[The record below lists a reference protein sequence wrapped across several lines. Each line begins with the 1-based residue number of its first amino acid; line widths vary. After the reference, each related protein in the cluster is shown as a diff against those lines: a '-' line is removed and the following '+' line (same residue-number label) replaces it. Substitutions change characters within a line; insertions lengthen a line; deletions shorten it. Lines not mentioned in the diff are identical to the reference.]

1 MKNWDLMIGIDH
13 HICWPPGAPLP
24 LPKPV
29 PYVTV
34 MVLNGL
40 QPLTPMLAPTS
51 QTFHGLTVQRGSD
64 IGPGIPHIGAPSLLT
79 PLDVLFSSSVS
90 YFGASAYTHE
100 GQPCAAALLVAVG
113 LNANCQEPVSL
124 PTGLVLC
131 ITTHFTW
138 MSPFDILFGVACML
152 FDAALEFA
160 GQNAA
165 NWASGFVTR
174 RVMNPIGAR
183 ISAKM
188 ASRTAAK
195 NATKN
200 AAKNAASST
209 TSAAAKN
216 APPRWQS
223 ARPSGQPG
231 KTVPTASG
239 HRPQN
244 APPRWQSARPSGQP
258 GKTAPTAG
266 GHRPQTA
273 GTPTKR
279 ELLLDMALEMF
290 FELGMEVPLSFV
302 RMLGMDLLSLSGI
315 EEFGAPREQPQG
327 GS

>member
-51 QTFHGLTVQRGSD
+51 QTFYGLTVQRGSD
-64 IGPGIPHIGAPSLLT
+64 IGPGIPHIGPPSILT

-131 ITTHFTW
+131 VTTHFTW
-138 MSPFDILFGVACML
+138 MSPFDILFGFACMI

-174 RVMNPIGAR
+174 QVMNPIGAK

-195 NATKN
+195 NA
-200 AAKNAASST
+200 AKNAGSSA
-209 TSAAAKN
+209 TSTAAKK
-216 APPRWQS
+216 APPAQS
-223 ARPSGQPG
+223 
-231 KTVPTASG
+231 
-239 HRPQN
+239 
-244 APPRWQSARPSGQP
+244 WQSARPSGQP

-273 GTPTKR
+273 RLPKKK
-279 ELLLDMALEMF
+279 EILLDMVKDIF
-290 FELGMEVPLSFV
+290 FDLGMEAPMSLVH
-302 RMLGMDLLSLSGI
+302 MLGMELLSLSGI
-315 EEFGAPREQPQG
+315 EEFGAPREQPQA

>member
-1 MKNWDLMIGIDH
+1 MFAVMKNWDLMIGIDH

-138 MSPFDILFGVACML
+138 MSPFDILFGAACML

-174 RVMNPIGAR
+174 QVMNPIGAR

-195 NATKN
+195 NA
-200 AAKNAASST
+200 AKNAASST
-209 TSAAAKN
+209 SSAAAKN
-216 APPRWQS
+216 APLAGNPRGPRAS
-223 ARPSGQPG
+223 PARPS
-231 KTVPTASG
+231 
-239 HRPQN
+239 RPQAVTDPRTRPLAGN
-244 APPRWQSARPSGQP
+244 PRGPRASPARPPRLREGIDPRPRGRRRSESSSSTWRWRCSSNSAWRCRCPSSACSAW
-258 GKTAPTAG
+258 T
-266 GHRPQTA
+266 
-273 GTPTKR
+273 
-279 ELLLDMALEMF
+279 
-290 FELGMEVPLSFV
+290 S
-302 RMLGMDLLSLSGI
+302 
-315 EEFGAPREQPQG
+315 
-327 GS
+327 

>member
-1 MKNWDLMIGIDH
+1 VFAVMKNWDLMIGVDP

-29 PYVTV
+29 RYVTV

-64 IGPGIPHIGAPSLLT
+64 IGPGIPHIGPPSILT

-113 LNANCQEPVSL
+113 LNANCQEPVSR

-138 MSPFDILFGVACML
+138 MSPFDILFGFACMI

-174 RVMNPIGAR
+174 QVMNPIAAR

-195 NATKN
+195 T
-200 AAKNAASST
+200 AAKTTAGTAASSA
-209 TSAAAKN
+209 TSAAGKT
-216 APPRWQS
+216 APPAW
-223 ARPSGQPG
+223 
-231 KTVPTASG
+231 KL
-239 HRPQN
+239 
-244 APPRWQSARPSGQP
+244 ARPSGQP

-266 GHRPQTA
+266 GHRPTA
-273 GTPTKR
+273 APKKK
-279 ELLLDMALEMF
+279 EILLAMVKDIF
-290 FELGMEVPLSFV
+290 FDLGMEAPMSLVH
-302 RMLGMDLLSLSGI
+302 MLGMEMLSLSGI
-315 EEFGAPREQPQG
+315 EEFGAPREQPEA
-327 GS
+327 SS